1 MWSLPGGLN
10 ASQAFNILHL
20 PLQQHIPGGW
30 WTTLWR
36 RASSLRMRSCFA
48 PPLGILTLWWVE
60 MIHSHNGV
68 GVGCWWMAIRIPWK
82 SNQVGLRTTIFF
94 NSKGLAWFKRNHHFL
109 DGCWLP
115 GYIFCIPRW
124 KQQVWTPWFI
134 PWWMAVYVY
143 TYIYI
148 YTLNERWIFSVS
160 LGSWMKGEKWDE
172 TGYINIQ
179 QTLDLS
185 YIYFGIRVHPPKD
198 FCMFFAVC
206 SL

>member
-1 MWSLPGGLN
+1 MSPTTVLLKTSFLLPFGGICDRCLEGKRFSSFQHPPSS
-10 ASQAFNILHL
+10 AS
-20 PLQQHIPGGW
+20 
-30 WTTLWR
+30 TTHPRWVMNDPWR

-148 YTLNERWIFSVS
+148 YTP
-160 LGSWMKGEKWDE
+160 WMKGEFFS
-172 TGYINIQ
+172 
-179 QTLDLS
+179 L
-185 YIYFGIRVHPPKD
+185 FGQLNERREMGWNWIH
-198 FCMFFAVC
+198 
-206 SL
+206 